1 MESVLA
7 EAAASIG
14 LQFSHITTLGTK
26 RYPGNRHWHL
36 KQHPR
41 EKGCLDLTYWPGGRL
56 MWITIRN
63 YEPAWSTKPV
73 NCSGQPWS
81 LTSRA
86 EHRRRSRSEWR
97 SAVSRRLGQP

>member
-63 YEPAWSTKPV
+63 YEPAWVHEAGELLGPALESHLA
-73 NCSGQPWS
+73 G
-81 LTSRA
+81 RA
-86 EHRRRSRSEWR
+86 
-97 SAVSRRLGQP
+97 SAAQSQ